1 MIMKKFN
8 LNTIKKLIF
17 QGESEN
23 IEFKKSTAQ
32 LKPAFETLCAFLNN
46 NGGTVII
53 DNRVRGDHLA
63 STR

>member
-1 MIMKKFN
+1 MKKFN